1 LTDGDFFWN
10 LQRGPPHMK
19 YLLSLLLLVPILGFA
34 EVHYNRN
41 ELPQLNAQI
50 LEASEFAD
58 RIEATMVP
66 VAKLKPVQ
74 TQRVKDLVKHEKRL
88 IKVQQDT
95 YRPLVIDHDYYIIDG
110 HHRYDALTEM
120 GVEMARVLLVHAN
133 IKDVVDSF
141 QEYRDDTP
149 TYEPMEEI
157 RVYGSRANLINAV
170 DKQMMADNIISV
182 VDSDA
187 LGNFPDTTAAD
198 AVRRL
203 SGINVENDQGE
214 GRYITIR
221 GLSSDLN
228 AVSVNGASMVA
239 PENGRSVIMDGIPTE
254 LLDSIT
260 VAKSLV
266 PEMDADSIGGRVE
279 FNTKKATELD
289 DRLFNIKLATKWSEK
304 DDKQMPNASII
315 YGDFITDNVAH
326 IAGLTYSSRRI
337 ISHNNETGFGWE
349 DGLMNDDYEMRWYDV
364 ERERYGFSYD
374 IAYDTGTTVYYAN
387 VLHNQYDETETRFK
401 NEYGKIK
408 NTGAEFDNA
417 VESSR
422 VRHDVETKQRY
433 ETRTISAASI
443 GFEHLGSVTIDGQ
456 LSFSRAE
463 EDDSDNADITFRNY
477 DKDFGAL
484 FDWSNP
490 RLPIV
495 TAYDPGLR
503 DPANL
508 EFDAFETWSN
518 VSQDEEVAA
527 QLNFEF
533 DTSFGM
539 IKTGVKYRDR
549 TKEVD
554 DYIIGYTWDRT
565 LADFDSSAPDWIW
578 DHQTLGPHLS
588 GADTYDLLNYVDQ
601 MEFDFEDDLSRDFTT
616 DERIMAAYI
625 QDTVDFENGTII
637 FGVRYET
644 TEFESQAYNQDGE
657 LVFAENDYSF
667 LAPNLT
673 VKYFLTDNLQVRG
686 ALWRGLSR
694 PGFKETAPKTSVD
707 VDTSGDTSGSVGNPD
722 LRPYEADNFDI
733 SLEYYGDGMTFASV
747 GFFYKNIANAI
758 YPTYQ
763 LNGTYNGITFNDG
776 VETWINAQDST
787 VKGVEVNLQYGWE
800 NGLYVALNGTVTDS
814 ESEFSFDNDQSFTTP
829 FRKLADNAANVS
841 LGYDDGALD
850 VRIAGTYRGKY
861 LDWLADE
868 DGDITNV
875 SDNNSRYVAP
885 HMQIDITAKY
895 AVSDTVTIRMEAINI
910 NDREEYY
917 YWGNENQLSQF
928 DNYGASYVIG
938 VDFKL

>member
-1 LTDGDFFWN
+1 
-10 LQRGPPHMK
+10 MK
-19 YLLSLLLLVPILGFA
+19 LKQLFAMTLVLIPLLGFA
-34 EVHYNRN
+34 QEIHYDRN
-41 ELPQLNAQI
+41 QLPQLNIAI
-50 LEASEFAD
+50 LEQSQFAD
-58 RIEATMVP
+58 SIEIAIVP
-66 VAKLKPVQ
+66 VSELKPVQ

-88 IKVQQDT
+88 IKAQQDT

-120 GVEMARVLLVHAN
+120 GVEKARVLIVHAN
-133 IKDVVDSF
+133 IADVVEAF
-141 QEYRDDTP
+141 PQYRDDTP
-149 TYEPMEEI
+149 TYESTTMEEV
-157 RVYGSRANLINAV
+157 RVVGSRANLINAV

-187 LGNFPDTTAAD
+187 LGNFPDATAAD

-266 PEMDADSIGGRVE
+266 PEMDSDSIGGRVE
-279 FNTKKATELD
+279 FNTKRATELE
-289 DRLFNIKLATKWSEK
+289 DRLFNVKLSTKWSEK
-304 DDKQMPNASII
+304 DDKKMPNASVI
-315 YGDFITDNVAH
+315 YGDYITDNIAH
-326 IAGLTYSSRRI
+326 IVGLTYSSRRI
-337 ISHNNETGFGWE
+337 ISHNNETGFGWS

-374 IAYDTGTTVYYAN
+374 IAYDAGTTLYYAN
-387 VLHNQYDETETRFK
+387 ILHNQYDETETRFK

-408 NTGAEFDNA
+408 NTGATFDNA

-433 ETRTISAASI
+433 ETRTISAASL
-443 GFEHLGSVTIDGQ
+443 GFEHFGSVIIDGQ

-490 RLPIV
+490 RLPTV
-495 TAYDPGLR
+495 TPYDPTLR

-518 VSQDEEVAA
+518 VSEDEEVAA

-533 DTSFGM
+533 DTGLGT
-539 IKTGVKYRDR
+539 IKTGMKYRGR
-549 TKEVD
+549 EKVVD

-565 LADFDSSAPDWIW
+565 LANFESESPDWIW
-578 DHQTLGPHLS
+578 DQTFGSHLS
-588 GADTYDLLNYVDQ
+588 GSDTYALLDSIDQ
-601 MEFDFEDDLSRDFTT
+601 MEVDFEDALSRDFSTK
-616 DERIMAAYI
+616 ENIMAVYV
-625 QDTVDFENGTII
+625 QDTIELEDAVII
-637 FGVRYET
+637 LGVRYEAT
-644 TEFESQAYNQDGE
+644 DFKSIAYDQNGD
-657 LVFAENDYSF
+657 LVYAENDYDF
-667 LAPNLT
+667 VAPNLT
-673 VKYFLTDNLQVRG
+673 VKYFLNDNIQVRG

-707 VDTSGDTSGSVGNPD
+707 VDTSGDTSGSVGNPG
-722 LRPYEADNFDI
+722 LLPYEADNLDLSI
-733 SLEYYGDGMTFASV
+733 EYYGEGMTFASI

-763 LNGTYNGITFNDG
+763 LNGTFNGITFNDG
-776 VETWINAQDST
+776 VETWINADDST
-787 VKGVEVNLQYGWE
+787 VKGLEVNLQYGWE
-800 NGLYVALNGTVTDS
+800 NGLYVALNGTLTDS
-814 ESEFSFDNDQSFTTP
+814 ESVFSFDNDQSFSTP
-829 FRKLADNAANVS
+829 FRKLADNAANLS
-841 LGYDDGALD
+841 LGYETDKLD
-850 VRIAGTYRGKY
+850 VRLAGTYRGAY

-885 HMQIDITAKY
+885 HMQIDLTAKY
-895 AVSDTVTIRMEAINI
+895 IVNESMTVRFEAINI
-910 NDREEYY
+910 NDRNEYY

-928 DNYGASYVIG
+928 DNYGASYVVG
-938 VDFKL
+938 VDFRL